1 MKGKMKIATCTL
13 LLPAFFVGCTDS
25 QTTKAQGAGLG
36 ALVGAVGGAALGYAI
51 DGSDGAARGALI
63 GAGAGAIGG
72 YAYGNHVANKKAKYA
87 SQEDY
92 LDACIAAASNM
103 NNQVASYNQSLA
115 NDIAKLKQQNAA
127 LASSGAQKSQKL
139 AHKQAIASKRQQANK
154 NLARVTDE
162 IRIQSTVLQNE
173 RKASQARI
181 SQLNAQ
187 IANLKKQKASLQG
200 MSNQLASMESR
211 IAV

>member
-1 MKGKMKIATCTL
+1 MKGKLNIAACTL
-13 LLPAFFVGCTDS
+13 LLPAFFAGCTDS

-51 DGSDGAARGALI
+51 DGSDGAAAGALI

-72 YAYGNHVANKKAKYA
+72 FAYGSHVANKKAQYA
-87 SQEDY
+87 SQEAY

-103 NNQVASYNQSLA
+103 NQQVASYNQSLA

-139 AHKQAIASKRQQANK
+139 AHKKAIAAKRQQANK
-154 NLARVTDE
+154 NLTRVTDE
-162 IRIQSTVLQNE
+162 IRIQSTVLKNE

-181 SQLNAQ
+181 SQLNTQ
-187 IANLKKQKASLQG
+187 IANLKSQKASLQN
-200 MSNQLASMESR
+200 MSNQLASMDSR

>member
-13 LLPAFFVGCTDS
+13 LLPAFFAGCTDS

-36 ALVGAVGGAALGYAI
+36 AVIGAVGGAALGYAI
-51 DGSDGAARGALI
+51 DGGDGAAAGALI

-72 YAYGNHVANKKAKYA
+72 FAYGSHVANKKARYA

-92 LDACIAAASNM
+92 LDACIAAAGNM
-103 NNQVASYNQSLA
+103 NQQVASYNQSLA

-139 AHKQAIASKRQQANK
+139 AYKKTVAAKHQEANK

-173 RKASQARI
+173 SKASQAKI
-181 SQLNAQ
+181 SQLNSQ
-187 IANLKKQKASLQG
+187 IANLKQQKASLQT
-200 MSNQLASMESR
+200 MSNQLASIESR